1 MIESTHNFIAVEPRT
16 LAETVGLLVETP
28 EGITQL
34 LVRWSEGDRSAL
46 DELMPL
52 VYEELRRLAKRHLV
66 REARNNSLQSTAIV
80 HEAFLRL
87 SAQKKLSWQN
97 RAQFFGLA
105 SKLIRNIL
113 VDHARAHRATRRG
126 GDQFRLSISKA
137 DRFNNDADVD
147 VIALHDAM
155 QELAVQYPQQSE
167 IVELRF
173 FGGLTIEETAEV
185 MGLSH
190 ATVERHWNFARAWLQ
205 RELTN

>member
-1 MIESTHNFIAVEPRT
+1 M
-16 LAETVGLLVETP
+16 ETP
-28 EGITQL
+28 GGITQL

-52 VYEELRRLAKRHLV
+52 VYDELRRLANRHLNH
-66 REARNNSLQSTAIV
+66 EARNNSLQSTAIV

-87 SAQKKLSWQN
+87 TAQKKLSWQN

-113 VDHARAHRATRRG
+113 VDHARAQHALRRG
-126 GDQFRLSISKA
+126 GRQYKLSISKA
-137 DRFNNDADVD
+137 DRFNSDPDVD
-147 VIALHDAM
+147 VVALHDAM
-155 QELAVQYPQQSE
+155 KELAIQYPHQSE

-185 MGLSH
+185 MKLSH
-190 ATVERHWNFARAWLQ
+190 ATVERHWNFARAWLR
-205 RELTN
+205 RELTR

>member
-1 MIESTHNFIAVEPRT
+1 MIESTHTFIAVEPRT
-16 LAETVGLLVETP
+16 LVKTVGLLVETP

-190 ATVERHWNFARAWLQ
+190 ATVERHWNLARAWLQ